1 MARIVGWLASP
12 QADLIFKLSALGF
25 IIIGSIISYHLD
37 K

>member
-1 MARIVGWLASP
+1 MIGWFASP
-12 QADLIFKLSALGF
+12 QADLIFKLSAIGF